1 MPLKAGSSKHIISEN
16 ISTLISEGYPQKQ
29 AVAIA
34 LSQSRKRPTKSKKRR
49 KVHLRPLANFT
60 KVLDEERGK
69 S

>member
-16 ISTLISEGYPQKQ
+16 ISTLMHEGYPQKQ

-49 KVHLRPLANFT
+49 KVHLKRLVEV
-60 KVLDEERGK
+60 KVKDE
-69 S
+69 